1 MNRELILKISLPLLT
16 FLIGGLGALSNIYTD
31 WTWYD
36 SLNKSSL
43 NPPNHLFGIVWP
55 ILYTLMAVVSFLHA
69 KLIYKWYIPQLA
81 LNGAWT
87 WIFFVCQQPD
97 IAFINIVVL
106 IGLNL
111 VILMKLK
118 GQYAWLSFAL
128 YLPYLL
134 WICFAAFLN
143 ISIAILN

>member
-16 FLIGGLGALSNIYTD
+16 FLIAWLGALSNISTD
-31 WTWYD
+31 RTWYD
-36 SLNKSSL
+36 SLNKASL
-43 NPPNHLFGIVWP
+43 NPPDYLFGIVWP

-118 GQYAWLSFAL
+118 GQGAWLSFAL

>member
-16 FLIGGLGALSNIYTD
+16 FLIAWLGALSNISTD
-31 WTWYD
+31 RTWYD

-43 NPPNHLFGIVWP
+43 NPPDYLFGIVWP

-69 KLIYKWYIPQLA
+69 KLIYKWYIPQLV

-97 IAFINIVVL
+97 IAFINIIVL

-118 GQYAWLSFAL
+118 GQGTWLSFAL

>member
-16 FLIGGLGALSNIYTD
+16 FLIAWLGALSNISTD
-31 WTWYD
+31 RTWYD

-43 NPPNHLFGIVWP
+43 NPPDYLFGIVWP

>member
-16 FLIGGLGALSNIYTD
+16 FLIAWLGALSNISTD
-31 WTWYD
+31 RTWYD

-43 NPPNHLFGIVWP
+43 NPPDYLFGIVWP

-118 GQYAWLSFAL
+118 GQGAWLSFAL

-143 ISIAILN
+143 ISIGILN

>member
-16 FLIGGLGALSNIYTD
+16 FLIAWLGALSNISTD
-31 WTWYD
+31 RTWYD

-43 NPPNHLFGIVWP
+43 NPPDYLFGIVWP

-97 IAFINIVVL
+97 IAFINIIVL

-118 GQYAWLSFAL
+118 GQGTWLSFAL
-128 YLPYLL
+128 YMPYLL

>member
-16 FLIGGLGALSNIYTD
+16 FLIAWLGALSNISTD
-31 WTWYD
+31 RTWYD

-43 NPPNHLFGIVWP
+43 NPPDYLFGIVWP

-118 GQYAWLSFAL
+118 GQGTWLSFAL
-128 YLPYLL
+128 YLPYFL

>member
-16 FLIGGLGALSNIYTD
+16 FLIAWLGALSNISTD
-31 WTWYD
+31 RTWYD

-43 NPPNHLFGIVWP
+43 NPPDYLFGIVWP

-81 LNGAWT
+81 LNGTWT

-97 IAFINIVVL
+97 IAFINIV
-106 IGLNL
+106 
-111 VILMKLK
+111 
-118 GQYAWLSFAL
+118 SF
-128 YLPYLL
+128 
-134 WICFAAFLN
+134 
-143 ISIAILN
+143 